1 MRQSLLLLALAGLSA
16 AQSQP
21 SAESGPV
28 QAKRLP
34 PEKKQAK
41 PAQPLVKQYNFGA
54 QVSALEDES
63 RFEPGAAPVKPMQAS
78 SSDSDGVRSVVPLD
92 YLPKTDVHLT
102 ETAREAVE
110 MSLRWMSEH

>member
-1 MRQSLLLLALAGLSA
+1 MRRSLILFALAGLSA

-63 RFEPGAAPVKPMQAS
+63 RLQPGALDRSARLYPENRRS
-78 SSDSDGVRSVVPLD
+78 SNRDS
-92 YLPKTDVHLT
+92 T
-102 ETAREAVE
+102 
-110 MSLRWMSEH
+110 